1 MKELSSDGLW
11 FLNLAGRKGESEEE
25 GQEMVWKQEM
35 VWNILLIEC
44 KVIINA
50 EM

>member
-1 MKELSSDGLW
+1 MKQRSSDGLW
-11 FLNLAGRKGESEEE
+11 FLNLEGRKGESEEE
-25 GQEMVWKQEM
+25 GQEMVWGQEM
-35 VWNILLIEC
+35 VGNIPLIEC